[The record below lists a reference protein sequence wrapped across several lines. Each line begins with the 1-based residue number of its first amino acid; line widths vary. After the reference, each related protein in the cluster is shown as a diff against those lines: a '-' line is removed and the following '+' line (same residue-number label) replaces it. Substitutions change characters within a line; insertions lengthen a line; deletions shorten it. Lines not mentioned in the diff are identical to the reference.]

1 MKRDLKLLRRDFEE
15 FRTDIRGDLE
25 EFKEDT
31 NESLK
36 EKASKNDLK
45 ELEMQLRN
53 EMQRQT
59 VRIYGA
65 IVLAAA
71 ILGVM
76 NYLT

>member
-36 EKASKNDLK
+36 EES
-45 ELEMQLRN
+45 EQERP
-53 EMQRQT
+53 ERT
-59 VRIYGA
+59 
-65 IVLAAA
+65 
-71 ILGVM
+71 
-76 NYLT
+76 